1 MVSPVGDDFFVVTNS
16 VRPLL
21 FIYPHIRYPHNV
33 WHIVYHMARLHNLVI
48 PQNLIA
54 LQTGCRGRQPLQ
66 LLRAKSLCSVLG
78 HNYGRLCQFLIPNSS
93 FLIKILVHNYGQ
105 LCQFLTPHSSLNRK
119 LPIFN
124 GRISDL
130 SHLVP
135 VMRVM
140 VIQASHSKEPACFR
154 SLYALDY
161 ILINHAIL

>member
-1 MVSPVGDDFFVVTNS
+1 MVSPVGDDYFVGATFGRPNGLYKFKPCRSQNRAVEGASPYSFFGQNRS
-16 VRPLL
+16 
-21 FIYPHIRYPHNV
+21 
-33 WHIVYHMARLHNLVI
+33 ARCWGTTMVSYAH
-48 PQNLIA
+48 
-54 LQTGCRGRQPLQ
+54 
-66 LLRAKSLCSVLG
+66 
-78 HNYGRLCQFLIPNSS
+78 SS
-93 FLIKILVHNYGQ
+93 FLIPHSS
-105 LCQFLTPHSSLNRK
+105 FLIPHSSLNRK

-154 SLYALDY
+154 SFYALDY

>member
-1 MVSPVGDDFFVVTNS
+1 MVSPVGDDFFVGATFS
-16 VRPLL
+16 RPHGLYK
-21 FIYPHIRYPHNV
+21 FKP
-33 WHIVYHMARLHNLVI
+33 
-48 PQNLIA
+48 
-54 LQTGCRGRQPLQ
+54 CRSQKRAVEGASPYSFFGQICHA
-66 LLRAKSLCSVLG
+66 AKSLRSVLTSTL
-78 HNYGRLCQFLIPNSS
+78 YLCTTMVSYAHSS
-93 FLIKILVHNYGQ
+93 FLI
-105 LCQFLTPHSSLNRK
+105 PHSSLNRK

-154 SLYALDY
+154 SLYALNY

>member
-1 MVSPVGDDFFVVTNS
+1 MVSPVGDDFFVGATFG
-16 VRPLL
+16 RPHGLYK
-21 FIYPHIRYPHNV
+21 FKP
-33 WHIVYHMARLHNLVI
+33 
-48 PQNLIA
+48 
-54 LQTGCRGRQPLQ
+54 CRSQKRAVEGASPYSFFGQICHA
-66 LLRAKSLCSVLG
+66 AKSLHSVLG
-78 HNYGRLCQFLIPNSS
+78 HNYGQLCPFLIPN
-93 FLIKILVHNYGQ
+93 
-105 LCQFLTPHSSLNRK
+105 SSLNRK